1 MREAAESIDDLLVR
15 DGKSGPLC
23 IADTS
28 DELNRECLICALL
41 AVLERQVEKQ
51 PPLLRHGRIAPLTDR
66 ASGQTARDRIR
77 RESTRRTTEQ
87 VGGGLIENHDGGQP
101 PAWRRRA
108 SAPGCNG
115 AVVW

>member
-51 PPLLRHGRIAPLTDR
+51 PLLLRHGRIAPLTDR
-66 ASGQTARDRIR
+66 ASGQAARDRIG
-77 RESTRRTTEQ
+77 RESTGRATEK
-87 VGGGLIENHDGGQP
+87 GAWEMIGNDDGGQQP
-101 PAWRRRA
+101 RA
-108 SAPGCNG
+108 RPCGG
-115 AVVW
+115 ALVFN

>member
-28 DELNRECLICALL
+28 DQLNRECLICALL

-51 PPLLRHGRIAPLTDR
+51 PLLLRHGRIAPLTDR
-66 ASGQTARDRIR
+66 SSGQAARDKNGR
-77 RESTRRTTEQ
+77 RNNGPATEK
-87 VGGGLIENHDGGQP
+87 GAWELIENDG
-101 PAWRRRA
+101 RR
-108 SAPGCNG
+108 P
-115 AVVW
+115 

>member
-28 DELNRECLICALL
+28 DQLNRECLICALL

-51 PPLLRHGRIAPLTDR
+51 PLLLRHGRIAPLTDR
-66 ASGQTARDRIR
+66 ASGQAARDRIGP
-77 RESTRRTTEQ
+77 ESTGRAPEPAA
-87 VGGGLIENHDGGQP
+87 GEPIENQDGGP
-101 PAWRRRA
+101 RA
-108 SAPGCNG
+108 R
-115 AVVW
+115 W